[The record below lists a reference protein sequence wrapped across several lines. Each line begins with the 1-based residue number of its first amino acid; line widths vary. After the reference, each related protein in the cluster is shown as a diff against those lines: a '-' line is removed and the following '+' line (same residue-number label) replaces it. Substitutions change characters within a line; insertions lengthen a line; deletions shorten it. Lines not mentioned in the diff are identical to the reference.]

1 MEGMDDGRKEA
12 MRRRMNELDASGQD
26 IGESRRGDAPSSSA
40 PYRNNRRARMRAKKT
55 AAFDNDRSPSPRSV
69 DPPKSRLDEVPFW
82 REGGSI
88 ASLLFENRP
97 SSSSG
102 ARDGRHPNGRK
113 SLEVRLF
120 TTSIEMCECYL
131 SCRMA
136 QIAHAPVFIIPR
148 VETATAPLAFRAR
161 AHCHLPLLVRVALRP
176 DRIRHHV
183 QVGRRSRDHTPTNRR
198 HVGDRGDPQFPGGSK
213 GAISRAYLVRH
224 AAGGRI
230 HPREFA
236 RQRVLGR

>member
-1 MEGMDDGRKEA
+1 MIGRH
-12 MRRRMNELDASGQD
+12 
-26 IGESRRGDAPSSSA
+26 RRGQSILPS
-40 PYRNNRRARMRAKKT
+40 RVLTRCHFGGREV
-55 AAFDNDRSPSPRSV
+55 RSPPFYSKIDRRHLLVQEMAGIPMEEKVWRCVFLQHRS
-69 DPPKSRLDEVPFW
+69 KF
-82 REGGSI
+82 
-88 ASLLFENRP
+88 
-97 SSSSG
+97 
-102 ARDGRHPNGRK
+102 
-113 SLEVRLF
+113 
-120 TTSIEMCECYL
+120 YL

-176 DRIRHHV
+176 DRIWHPV
-183 QVGRRSRDHTPTNRR
+183 QVGRRSRDHTPANRR
-198 HVGDRGDPQFPGGSK
+198 HVGDRGDPQLPGGSE
-213 GAISRAYLVRH
+213 GAIFRVYLVRH